1 MSNKNWAFQNADEK
15 ELAYL
20 SQTLMVSP
28 LIAHLLINRN
38 IREPGIAFEFLN
50 IKSNL
55 ENPYLFKDMD
65 IAVDRIWEAIEK
77 EEKIAVYGDYDAD
90 GITATAVLYSFLK
103 PLGAD
108 IIYYLPEREGEGYGL
123 SSFALELLK
132 ADGVQL
138 IITVDTG
145 ITAINETEYAKSL
158 GIDLIITDHHQ
169 PLDVLPKAVAV
180 IDANR
185 HDCSYPFKSLTGV
198 GVAFKLICALAGPEK
213 SDDLLHHYADIIA
226 LGTVA
231 DIAPL
236 LCENRMFVA
245 EGIKQLSNKGNIGLE
260 ALIEKS
266 GLSGRPINSTAI
278 AYVLAPRI
286 NAAGRVG
293 KPQDALELLLA
304 ERGLEAS
311 LLAKKICDDN
321 TERQGYEAK
330 ILEKAVE
337 TIESETIHKNSNILV
352 VAGEN
357 WHNGVIG
364 IVCAKL
370 VERYSRPVILIS
382 LDEDIGRGSGRSV
395 KGFNLF
401 EALNSCTH
409 LLDKFGGHEQAA
421 GLSVKRENID
431 KFRQLINQY
440 AKENAPDLVQ
450 TTIIDC
456 ILSPNQVNLKTANE
470 IKLLE
475 PYGCGNSAPIF
486 AFCDVELLSVTPIG
500 KGMHLKLEL
509 TDGFEK
515 ISVLYFK
522 KQLQDFPFYQGDKL
536 DVAFSLE
543 TNIWMNTEQVSIIV
557 KDIKSTNK
565 DSEQASRKTYDDLM
579 TADVDDIGKYKEF
592 LPNKD
597 DFGTIYR
604 YLKRDGAK
612 FYDCYAL
619 IQRIKATGQTIDYCK
634 MRLVLDIFKE
644 LELIELTYLDDC
656 FKINIV
662 DKGEKVNLSHS
673 DIVQRLCI
681 NVK

>member
-1 MSNKNWAFQNADEK
+1 LSNKNWVFQNADEN
-15 ELAYL
+15 EIAYL

-50 IKSNL
+50 LTSNFA
-55 ENPYLFKDMD
+55 NPYLLKDMD

-103 PLGAD
+103 SLGAD
-108 IIYYLPEREGEGYGL
+108 IVYYLPEREGEGYGL
-123 SSFALELLK
+123 NSTALELLK
-132 ADGVQL
+132 ADGVHL

-145 ITAINETEYAKSL
+145 ITAIHEAEYAKSL
-158 GIDLIITDHHQ
+158 DMELIITDHHQ
-169 PLDVLPKAVAV
+169 PLEMLPSAVAV
-180 IDANR
+180 IDAHR
-185 HDCSYPFKSLTGV
+185 RDCSYPFKGLTGV
-198 GVAFKLICALAGPEK
+198 GIAFKLVCALAGPEK
-213 SDDLLHHYADIIA
+213 CDALLNHYADIIA

-236 LCENRMFVA
+236 ISENRIFVA
-245 EGIKQLSNKGNIGLE
+245 EGIKQLSKKGNIGLE

-266 GLSGRPINSTAI
+266 GLLGRPINSTTI
-278 AYVLAPRI
+278 AFVLAPRI

-321 TERQGYEAK
+321 AERQNYEAK
-330 ILEKAVE
+330 ILEKV
-337 TIESETIHKNSNILV
+337 IEIIEAEEIHKNSNILV

-382 LDEDIGRGSGRSV
+382 LDEDSSRGSARSL

-401 EALNSCTH
+401 EALDACSQ
-409 LLDKFGGHEQAA
+409 LLEKFGGHEQAA
-421 GLSVKRENID
+421 GISIKRANID
-431 KFRQLINQY
+431 EFRLAINQY
-440 AKENAPDLVQ
+440 AKKNAPDLTQ
-450 TTIIDC
+450 SIEIDC
-456 ILSPNQVNLKTANE
+456 ILAIDKVNLKTANE
-470 IKLLE
+470 IKKLE
-475 PYGCGNSAPIF
+475 PYGCGNPAPIF
-486 AFCDVELLSVTPIG
+486 AFCNMELLFVTPIG

-509 TDGFEK
+509 TDGNEK
-515 ISVLYFK
+515 VSVLYFK
-522 KQLQDFPFYQGDKL
+522 KQLQDFPFFCGDRI

-557 KDIKSTNK
+557 KDIKSTYKDIEQQNK
-565 DSEQASRKTYDDLM
+565 KTYFDLI
-579 TADVDDIGKYKEF
+579 TANINEIGNYKCF
-592 LPNKD
+592 LPSKE
-597 DFGTIYR
+597 DFGTVYL
-604 YLKRDGAK
+604 YLKRDGAA
-612 FYDCYAL
+612 FYDIYAL
-619 IQRIKATGQTIDYCK
+619 IQRIKANSQLIDYCK
-634 MRLVLDIFKE
+634 IRLVLDIFKE
-644 LELIELTYLDDC
+644 LGLIELKYFDDC
-656 FKINIV
+656 LKVNILN
-662 DKGEKVNLSHS
+662 KNEKVNLNNSN
-673 DIVQRLCI
+673 IVQRLCI
-681 NVK
+681 NV